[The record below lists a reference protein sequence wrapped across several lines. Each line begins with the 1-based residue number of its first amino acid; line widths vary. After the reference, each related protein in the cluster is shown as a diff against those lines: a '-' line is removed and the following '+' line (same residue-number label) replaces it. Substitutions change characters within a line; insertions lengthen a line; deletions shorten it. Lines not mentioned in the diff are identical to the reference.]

1 METIKMQSFEHNSLE
16 RFIFDNHGVRGEIVK
31 LKKPFEDLLHDSYPL
46 AVKKVLMELAVSS
59 VLVASTLKDGSEIM
73 VQIRGTAETKL
84 KYALI
89 NIRQDL
95 SFYGSVALNE
105 NATVT
110 DSDTLLDLCG
120 SKSVLVL
127 SVFPK
132 DGPKW
137 QGIVA
142 INPESI
148 SATLEDYF
156 RDSQQLPTRFFIRT
170 DLKDFQSGGIL
181 LQIIPEI
188 DKNIESLEDLSVLAD
203 TITEDEL
210 FNLSLEQNLARLFAH
225 EEVKVFGQNEVLY
238 KCICS
243 KDRCLNALSEIP
255 SSELL
260 DMANSNEVT
269 SITCQ
274 HCNKTYTFTKE
285 ELLNL
290 VHQKNQ

>member
-95 SFYGSVALNE
+95 SFYGSAALNE